1 MNGLLSSI
9 IESQRRTPVEN
20 RNNNTRRNQNNIVFN
35 QRINNR
41 QLYSNNMNQLLG
53 ERRNNHIRY
62 NRNNLL
68 RRTRNNI
75 NIPSNVSNL
84 NYFFN
89 MYNIHPEA
97 NNIVDEDYHN
107 ETPRLDEE
115 PILRI
120 PLETSNDLSN
130 NNIEI
135 IDDELFL
142 ETVLRDNN
150 NNITRL
156 NFPLENE
163 DGNIT
168 YQTTFEIERYNI
180 QYNHQNIMTPNDADY
195 VLQGI
200 LSNMYEQE
208 MMQQFNPG
216 EYVNPGNN
224 ENDIN
229 KIQSILTEKKYFEIK
244 HIIKN
249 TSCPICVED
258 FLDSDNICMFSKCNH
273 GFNAEYK
280 DKFIKLFN
288 RCPLCNDK
296 LI

>member
-20 RNNNTRRNQNNIVFN
+20 RNNNTRTRTRTRRNNIVFN

-41 QLYSNNMNQLLG
+41 QLYSNNMYQLLR
-53 ERRNNHIRY
+53 ERQNNH

-68 RRTRNNI
+68 RRTINNNNI
-75 NIPSNVSNL
+75 HSNINNL

-89 MYNIHPEA
+89 MYNINHEI
-97 NNIVDEDYHN
+97 NNIDERSHD
-107 ETPRLDEE
+107 ETSRLDEE
-115 PILRI
+115 PLLRI
-120 PLETSNDLSN
+120 PLETSTDLSN
-130 NNIEI
+130 NTIEI
-135 IDDELFL
+135 IEDELFM
-142 ETVLRDNN
+142 ETILRDNN

-156 NFPLENE
+156 NFPLESEIDNMYHT
-163 DGNIT
+163 I
-168 YQTTFEIERYNI
+168 FEFERYRI
-180 QYNHQNIMTPNDADY
+180 QYNHQNIMSPDDADY

-200 LSNMYEQE
+200 LSNIYDQE
-208 MMQQFNPG
+208 MMQQLNPG
-216 EYVNPGNN
+216 EYINPGNDN
-224 ENDIN
+224 DDIN
-229 KIQSILTEKKYFEIK
+229 KIKSILTEKKYFEIK

-258 FLDSDNICMFSKCNH
+258 FVDSDNICMFSNCNH